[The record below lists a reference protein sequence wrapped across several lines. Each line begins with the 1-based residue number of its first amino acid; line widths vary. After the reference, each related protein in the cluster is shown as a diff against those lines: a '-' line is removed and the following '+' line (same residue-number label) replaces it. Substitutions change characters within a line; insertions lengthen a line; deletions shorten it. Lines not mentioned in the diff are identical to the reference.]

1 MRLTIEKSKYT
12 SIPMKYSLKKITHS
26 RKKLKYANIRQK
38 YLFKDFLH
46 NIKNSTT
53 IIIDI
58 TALKAPKF
66 FNTARPLKKLK
77 YNFKRKRKNNLIS
90 LDFHYQ
96 FYVSHTNF
104 VVENS

>member
-1 MRLTIEKSKYT
+1 
-12 SIPMKYSLKKITHS
+12 MKYSFKKITHS

-66 FNTARPLKKLK
+66 F
-77 YNFKRKRKNNLIS
+77 
-90 LDFHYQ
+90 
-96 FYVSHTNF
+96 
-104 VVENS
+104 